1 LAESGLLGEECVKQ
15 YLEFVGPEFVKNRK
29 HYALAKV
36 LSIAVEACDCK
47 SVSEF
52 LDACRNNG
60 NGLHVVLQKVVNR
73 LREQYT
79 PKTVWFYVW
88 LLSSFLD
95 FHNIDVARARR
106 KLKMPKKATTRVDRI
121 PTLSEVQ
128 RLILGSKSP
137 RLRLL
142 IQLLLQTGMRLNEA
156 LHLRVSDIDFN
167 AKVIRVSAAFTKRA
181 DKREL
186 PLVPELEEAIKKY
199 LEKRQVQ
206 SVWLFPSLE
215 NPSRPMAKERAQ
227 DSFNQLL
234 RRLGLDQRDPSGLG
248 YQIHFHVFRK
258 WHKTMLERA
267 GVNRLVLE
275 RWQGRDIGSQGVYFL
290 PTGDDLKR
298 ETEKAAEALR
308 IFGKV
313 EEPKPELD
321 LVTEWLVARH
331 SVLALKM
338 VENALLERR
347 ASAII
352 LKDKAALA
360 EIDRKLEA
368 VRVRMSELTSKLSE
382 EELAKIDRLAD
393 EIS

>member
-1 LAESGLLGEECVKQ
+1 M
-15 YLEFVGPEFVKNRK
+15 
-29 HYALAKV
+29 AKV
-36 LSIAVEACDCK
+36 LSIAVEACGCK

-79 PKTVWFYVW
+79 PKTVWFYIW
-88 LLSSFLD
+88 MLSSFLD
-95 FHNIDVARARR
+95 FHNIEVARARR

-156 LHLRVSDIDFN
+156 LHLRVSDID
-167 AKVIRVSAAFTKRA
+167 AKVIRVSAAYTKKG
-181 DKREL
+181 DKREV
-186 PLVPELEEAIKKY
+186 PLIPELEEAIKKY

-206 SVWLFPSLE
+206 SVWLFPSLK
-215 NPSRPMAKERAQ
+215 NPSKPMAKERAQ
-227 DSFNQLL
+227 DSFNLLL

-248 YQIHFHVFRK
+248 YQIHFHVMRK
-258 WHKTMLERA
+258 WHKTVLERA
-267 GVNRLVLE
+267 GIHRLVLE
-275 RWQGRDIGSQGVYFL
+275 KWQGRDIGSQGVYFL
-290 PTGDDLKR
+290 PTGDDLRR
-298 ETEKAAEALR
+298 ETEKAASALQ

-321 LVTEWLVARH
+321 SVTEWLVARN
-331 SVLALKM
+331 SLLALKL
-338 VENALLERR
+338 VENALLKRR
-347 ASAII
+347 VFAII
-352 LKDKAALA
+352 LKDKAALG

-368 VRVRMSELTSKLSE
+368 LRVRMSELTSKLSA
-382 EELAKIDRLAD
+382 EELAKIDQLAD